1 MFRTY
6 FFILGIYHYPWNVV
20 NTDIMAN
27 NENKIDMLNYWIE
40 EIVKFL
46 RTKMEIDPLP

>member
-1 MFRTY
+1 M
-6 FFILGIYHYPWNVV
+6 
-20 NTDIMAN
+20 DS
-27 NENKIDMLNYWIE
+27 ENKIDMLNYWIE

>member
-1 MFRTY
+1 MN
-6 FFILGIYHYPWNVV
+6 G
-20 NTDIMAN
+20 
-27 NENKIDMLNYWIE
+27 ENKIDMLNYWIE